1 MFQRILVPID
11 GSRNSI
17 QAALHSFA
25 FVKAFESRVTLL
37 YIISPEMKESA
48 EKAGTGSPMV
58 MATEILDIAKRVLL
72 RKKIPTKELILEG
85 PPAPRICA
93 AAVTERCD
101 LIIMG
106 SRGISNIPDFMM
118 GSVSSKVSQ
127 FARSSV
133 LVVRNP
139 VPLKGILVA
148 YDGSRLSQK
157 ALEVAG
163 ELAIRFKAVINLVTV
178 AHEGEE
184 NEGLRLIKGAN
195 IIEWH
200 LKMVNA
206 GIDVRMDLRTGH
218 AAETVVKMAADQR
231 MNLVVIGGTGH
242 TGNEEMGLGSVC
254 DQVLRHC
261 ECSVL
266 AVK

>member
-11 GSRNSI
+11 GSRNSL
-17 QAALHSFA
+17 QAALYSFA
-25 FVKAFESRVTLL
+25 FVKAFESQVTLL
-37 YIISPEMKESA
+37 YIISPDMKDA
-48 EKAGTGSPMV
+48 ADKAGTGNPRV
-58 MATEILDIAKRVLL
+58 MANEILDIAKRALL
-72 RKKIPTKELILEG
+72 RKRIPTKDLVLEG

-93 AAVTERCD
+93 AAVSERCD

-148 YDGSRLSQK
+148 FDGSRLSQK
-157 ALEVAG
+157 ALDVAG

-178 AHEGEE
+178 SHEGEE

-195 IIEWH
+195 ILEWH
-200 LKMVNA
+200 LRMVKA
-206 GIDVRMDLRTGH
+206 GLDVRMDLRTGH
-218 AAETVVKMAADQR
+218 AAETVVKMAAEQN

-242 TGNEEMGLGSVC
+242 SGIEEMGLGSVC
-254 DQVLRHC
+254 DQVLRHSG
-261 ECSVL
+261 CSVL